1 MDTKRWQDWLNLLLG
16 VWLFASPW
24 VLKYADDGSP
34 AAKNA
39 WLLGPAIIVVAALAI
54 YLPRAWEEVVNFVLG
69 AWGVAAPWVLGFVA
83 HKEAMTNTVVVG
95 AVVAVLALWVAVK
108 EKDLQKLRHHRQA
121 A

>member
-16 VWLFASPW
+16 AWLFASPW
-24 VLKYADDGSP
+24 VLKYADEGSP
-34 AAKNA
+34 AARNA

-69 AWGVAAPWVLGFVA
+69 AWGIAAPWVLGFAA
-83 HKEAMTNTVVVG
+83 HQEAMTNTVVVG
-95 AVVAVLALWVAVK
+95 AVVAVLALWAAVK
-108 EKDLQKLRHHRQA
+108 KKEVKKLWHRGQA